1 MAIAGGCSIGRR
13 PVDAHFSALRDLG
26 YECSVDDQWITVE
39 KKSDPRGSIVMSEFS
54 VTATETAIL
63 ASVLCDDSVTI
74 KCAAADHVV
83 QDLCWFLNAAGA
95 RISGIGTHSL
105 SISGVKSLH
114 AAEYWIMPDPIE
126 TGTFIAL
133 AAATR
138 GSIEILNAA
147 PEFLTLEM
155 RKFENIGVTFTMK
168 NVRRSLHDSYDLA
181 TIVPH
186 VQHSLRPIKKLHSM
200 PYPGFTPDL
209 MQPFALLMTQAQ
221 GISLIHDW
229 MYDGRLRYVTELQKM
244 GANITIMDPHRV
256 LIVGPTPLYAKEITS
271 YDLRAGATL
280 VLAGLIAEGETLIHG
295 VEQVDRGYERLEERL
310 QELGADIRRIHSDEP
325 STTE

>member
-1 MAIAGGCSIGRR
+1 MDSFNIQGGKKLRGIIPVMGAKNAAGPIIAATTLIRERVVLKNIPDISDVSALLDILESMGASVIRGADHSVVIDASSLDIATINFNLIKKIRFSIFFLGCLARRFGKIQMAIPGGCSIGSR
-13 PVDAHFSALRDLG
+13 PLDAHFSALRDLG

-168 NVRRSLHDSYDLA
+168 NVRRSLHDSY
-181 TIVPH
+181 
-186 VQHSLRPIKKLHSM
+186 
-200 PYPGFTPDL
+200 
-209 MQPFALLMTQAQ
+209 
-221 GISLIHDW
+221 
-229 MYDGRLRYVTELQKM
+229 
-244 GANITIMDPHRV
+244 
-256 LIVGPTPLYAKEITS
+256 
-271 YDLRAGATL
+271 
-280 VLAGLIAEGETLIHG
+280 
-295 VEQVDRGYERLEERL
+295 
-310 QELGADIRRIHSDEP
+310 
-325 STTE
+325 